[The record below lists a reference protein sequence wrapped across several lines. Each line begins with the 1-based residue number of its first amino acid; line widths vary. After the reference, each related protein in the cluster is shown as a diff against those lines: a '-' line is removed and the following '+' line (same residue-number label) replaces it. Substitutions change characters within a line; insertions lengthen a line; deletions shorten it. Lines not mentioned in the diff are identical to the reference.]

1 MNIVLETFGVAVTL
15 LAVAGV
21 WYNNRMDRRCFYL
34 WMVSNA
40 ISLVL
45 HLAVGMF
52 ALAVRDAAFLILS
65 IDGLR
70 RWGRKTDYCKSKA
83 GN

>member
-1 MNIVLETFGVAVTL
+1 MNIILETFGIAVTF

-21 WYNNRMDRRCFYL
+21 WYNNRLDRRCFYL
-34 WMVSNA
+34 WIVSNA
-40 ISLVL
+40 ISLLL

-52 ALAVRDAAFLILS
+52 ALAVRDLAFLILS

-70 RWGRKTDYCKSKA
+70 RWSKQIEPV
-83 GN
+83 N